1 MLFLQMFCLKSTM
14 STPVLRIFIVVA
26 TVLASFGLRAQTI
39 TSVNDGPWNVGTTW
53 SSNPVIPNAANS
65 DSIIVMH
72 NVTIPSGFSVTID
85 GTRIISGRTLT
96 VQSGGTLNL
105 ATVANALKAQG
116 TLIGANGSSITG
128 SNGTN
133 ISFTSSGV
141 YRHQFTTTQGVI
153 PNATWNAASR
163 LEITG
168 YSSFVNATAAGN
180 WTQTFGNIIWNTPLL
195 TNIFN
200 LNALVTNIT
209 GSFDI
214 QNTGTGALFL
224 SAATSPTITIA
235 QDLLISGSGRAF
247 FATNSS
253 ASPGTII
260 NIGRDFNITSSNT
273 IPSGLNTGG
282 LTTVNVAR
290 DFSMNSANAI
300 LRLGSNAASS
310 IGVLTIGRNFAL
322 TAGTLT
328 ESSADPGYGEVVF
341 SGLSGTQHTFQNTGT
356 VSNTI
361 NYTIAANNTLIT
373 LGEAAIAGGVNS
385 TLTVNGTLRL
395 GSTNTGGAIQ
405 SGSGP
410 GPGNVR
416 TVNRIY
422 NSGSSIVY
430 GGAAAQYMGSGNPSV
445 MTTTVVIDN
454 ASGVNLAANLT
465 AGNITVTSGNFNIA
479 NFPLIVNGTL
489 NVVGG
494 NVVLTTT
501 STPRTLTLNGL
512 FAANGGQLQVN
523 SGATEAAVNFNGTV
537 SGTNGFTSTGSN
549 TILNFGGTGA
559 FGIFPVSGA
568 VSVKEVNI
576 NRPSGTIGFA
586 NVLTVVDLNATNG
599 NADIDNRLNVTDD
612 LNLATGTTLFFQGAT
627 LDLRSQFNN
636 EMTGGVL
643 SADGASSLQITGTG
657 TLGTL
662 VFSGSGNTLGNF
674 LLNRSTPG
682 TLVTLNSPL
691 TISTL
696 FELRRGIFLNTSG
709 LTMAN
714 GAMLRRNSQATL
726 NGVVAAGGPYDL
738 DYTGASL
745 TTALEAQGS
754 LRNVSS
760 NVTGT
765 VTLNIPLNAT
775 SLQVV
780 TGTFTSGAN
789 AISVATVINGSIF
802 NAPTTTLTLTG
813 DFTNNA
819 TFNSNTGTVVF
830 NGTSSVLGSVN
841 PTFNNVTIAGVLN
854 GPALLNVAGNFTNN
868 GTFNALTGTVGFN
881 GAVLQNIAGSTLT
894 NFRNISVTN
903 TASPVSVSVQ
913 SNQNLVGTLTLGANA
928 KLDADG
934 SANTSVFTL
943 ISTNDTPVQDAR
955 IAIIPTGAAVLGE
968 VTAQRYMSIEGKGSR
983 YISSP
988 VSSARVVELQDDF
1001 SVTGSFPQSSYPC
1014 TGCSNNGSSL
1024 RWYNEAAT
1032 GAISVGYRQLPSA
1045 GGSTEEIL
1053 EVGRGYYAYMWNGS
1067 IQITMDVTGT
1077 INAGTIALPVSHTP
1091 STPAQPTAD
1100 GWNLL
1105 GNPYP
1110 SSIAWDGGA
1119 GWIFSNPAHF
1129 GTTVTVYDIM
1139 GNDNKTYN
1147 YADGS
1152 GDLPG
1157 GVIAMGQAFWVYA
1170 STPGATLSITEQA
1183 KVANSGS
1190 FYRRGNPSS
1199 QLIVEVKHAGIKDRA
1214 FLKTNPN
1221 ATPEFDQDFDAFKLK
1236 NEHFSV
1242 SLLDKDGKDLVMHT
1256 LKELT
1261 ETDIIPVLLEI
1272 TDPGEYTLQFPEYAK
1287 FSNTDLYL
1295 IDAQEGVS
1303 SKISNGGYTFNV
1315 SQGQQIIR
1323 DRFFISMTSKAP
1335 EVALTEEVVDSYP
1348 NPVRDVLNVRVNTG
1362 EAAGVKLI
1370 NSTGQ
1375 VFFSTSIKGETSVEM
1390 GHLPDGLYILK
1401 VQSGGRSVTRKILKS
1416 QTISVR

>member
-1 MLFLQMFCLKSTM
+1 MLFLQMFCFKSTM
-14 STPVLRIFIVVA
+14 PTPILRIFIVAA
-26 TVLASFGLRAQTI
+26 TVLTSFALRAQTI
-39 TSVNDGPWNVGTTW
+39 TTVNDGPWNVGTTW
-53 SSNPVIPNAANS
+53 SSNPIIPNAANS

-105 ATVANALKAQG
+105 AAVPTALKTQG

-133 ISFTSSGV
+133 ISFTGSGI
-141 YRHQFTTTQGVI
+141 YRHEFTTTQGVI

-180 WTQTFGNIIWNTPLL
+180 WSQTFGNFVWNTPSL

-200 LNALVTNIT
+200 LNGLVTNIA
-209 GSFDI
+209 GSLDI

-224 SAATSPTITIA
+224 SASTSPTITIA
-235 QDLLISGSGRAF
+235 QDLLISGTGRTF

-253 ASPGTII
+253 AAPGTTI
-260 NIGRDFNITSSNT
+260 NIGRDFSITSSNT
-273 IPSGLNTGG
+273 IASGFNTGG
-282 LTTVNVAR
+282 LTTVHVTR
-290 DFSMNSANAI
+290 DFVMNSSNAN

-310 IGVLTIGRNFAL
+310 IGVLRIGRNFTL

-328 ESSADPGYGEVVF
+328 ESSADPGYGEVAF
-341 SGLSGTQHTFQNTGT
+341 TGTSGTQHTFQNTGT
-356 VSNTI
+356 VSNTV
-361 NYTIAANNTLIT
+361 NYTVAANNTLIT
-373 LGEAAIAGGVNS
+373 LGESALVGGVNS

-395 GSTNTGGAIQ
+395 GSVNTGGAIQ

-416 TVNRIY
+416 TVNRVY

-430 GGAAAQYMGSGNPSV
+430 GGAATQFMGSGNPSV
-445 MTTTVVIDN
+445 ITTTVVIDN
-454 ASGVNLAANLT
+454 ASGVNLAASIT

-479 NFPLIVNGTL
+479 NFPLIVSGTL
-489 NVVGG
+489 NVAGG

-501 STPRTLTLNGL
+501 GTPRTLTLNGL
-512 FAANGGQLQVN
+512 FSATGGELQVN
-523 SGATEAAVNFNGTV
+523 SGATEATVNFNGTV
-537 SGTNGFTSTGSN
+537 SGTNGFTSTGTN

-559 FGIFPVSGA
+559 FGIFPASGA
-568 VSVKEVNI
+568 MSVKVVNI
-576 NRPSGTIGFA
+576 NRPSGTVGFA

-599 NADIDNRLNVTDD
+599 DVDIDNRLTVTDD

-657 TLGTL
+657 ALGTL

-696 FELRRGIFLNTSG
+696 FELRRGTFLNTSG
-709 LTMAN
+709 LTMGN
-714 GAMLRRNSQATL
+714 GTMLRRNSQATL
-726 NGVVAAGGPYDL
+726 NGVAAAGGPYDL
-738 DYTGASL
+738 DYTGTSL
-745 TTALEAQGS
+745 TTGLEAQGS
-754 LRNVSS
+754 LQNVSS

-765 VTLNIPLNAT
+765 VTLNVPLTAT
-775 SLQVV
+775 SLQIV
-780 TGTFTSGAN
+780 TGTFTSGTN
-789 AISVATVINGSIF
+789 AISVATVVNGSVF
-802 NAPTTTLTLTG
+802 NAPATTLTLTG

-819 TFNSNTGTVVF
+819 TFNRNNGTVVF
-830 NGTSSVLGSVN
+830 NGTSSILGSVN

-854 GPALLNVAGNFTNN
+854 SPALLNLAGDFTNN
-868 GTFNALTGTVGFN
+868 GTFNTLGGTVGFN
-881 GAVLQNIAGSTLT
+881 GSVIQNISGSTLT
-894 NFRNISVTN
+894 NFQNISVTN
-903 TASPVSVSVQ
+903 TTSPVSVSVQ
-913 SNQNLVGTLTLGANA
+913 SNQNLIGTLTLGANA
-928 KLDADG
+928 KFDADG

-955 IAIIPTGAAVLGE
+955 IATIPTGASVLGE
-968 VTAQRYMSIEGKGSR
+968 VTAQRYMSMEGTGSR

-1001 SVTGSFPQSSYPC
+1001 SVTGSFPQSSFPC

-1024 RWYNEAAT
+1024 RWYNET
-1032 GAISVGYRQLPSA
+1032 VLGAISAGYRQLPSA
-1045 GGSTEEIL
+1045 GGSDQEIL

-1091 STPAQPTAD
+1091 SAPPQPAAD

-1129 GTTVTVYDIM
+1129 GPTVTVYDIM

-1147 YADGS
+1147 YVDAS

-1183 KVANSGS
+1183 KVVNGGS

-1199 QLIVEVKHAGIKDRA
+1199 QLIVEVAHAGMRDRA
-1214 FLKTNPN
+1214 FLKTNAA

-1236 NEHFSV
+1236 NENFSV
-1242 SLLDKDGKDLVMHT
+1242 SLVDKDGKHLVMHT
-1256 LKELT
+1256 LKEIGN
-1261 ETDIIPVLLEI
+1261 DDVIPVMLEV
-1272 TDPGEYTLQFPEYAK
+1272 TDPGEYTFHFPEHTK

-1303 SKISNGGYTFNV
+1303 SKISNGGYTFTI
-1315 SQGQQIIR
+1315 SEGKQIISS
-1323 DRFFISMTSKAP
+1323 RFFISQTSKTP
-1335 EVALTEEVVDSYP
+1335 SVATTESIVDSYP
-1348 NPVRDVLNVRVNTG
+1348 NPVKDVLNVRVHTG
-1362 EAAGVKLI
+1362 ETATVAIVS
-1370 NSTGQ
+1370 STGQ
-1375 VFFSTSIKGETSVEM
+1375 VFFKGTMKGETSVAM

-1401 VQSGGRSVTRKILKS
+1401 VQSSGRSVTRKILKS
-1416 QTISVR
+1416 QTISLR